1 MIAIIA
7 PSSVYSLHLQKRMRG
22 SFRFTAFVGIMM
34 IMLTVFAD
42 SSTVAA
48 SSEEVLVITTET
60 AEGQQI
66 EATTHKMD
74 DDVSDSVDFYCTYVF
89 T

>member
-1 MIAIIA
+1 
-7 PSSVYSLHLQKRMRG
+7 MRG

-42 SSTVAA
+42 STVAA

-66 EATTHKMD
+66 EATTHDEMD

>member
-1 MIAIIA
+1 
-7 PSSVYSLHLQKRMRG
+7 
-22 SFRFTAFVGIMM
+22 M

>member
-1 MIAIIA
+1 
-7 PSSVYSLHLQKRMRG
+7 
-22 SFRFTAFVGIMM
+22 MM

-42 SSTVAA
+42 STVAA

-66 EATTHKMD
+66 EATTHEMD

>member
-1 MIAIIA
+1 
-7 PSSVYSLHLQKRMRG
+7 
-22 SFRFTAFVGIMM
+22 M

-42 SSTVAA
+42 STVAA

>member
-42 SSTVAA
+42 STVAA

-66 EATTHKMD
+66 EATTHEMD

>member
-1 MIAIIA
+1 
-7 PSSVYSLHLQKRMRG
+7 
-22 SFRFTAFVGIMM
+22 MM
-34 IMLTVFAD
+34 IMLPVFAD
-42 SSTVAA
+42 STVAA

-66 EATTHKMD
+66 EATTHDEMD